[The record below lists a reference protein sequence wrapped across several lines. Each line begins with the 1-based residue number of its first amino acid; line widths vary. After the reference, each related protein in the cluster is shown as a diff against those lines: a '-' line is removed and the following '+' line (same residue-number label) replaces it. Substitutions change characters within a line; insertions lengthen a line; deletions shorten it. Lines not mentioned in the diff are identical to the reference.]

1 MAPTVER
8 METSPLGP
16 YFSIDLKTPELINID
31 KSDEQSKSLH
41 PDPFLSS
48 LKYVVKDDK
57 IYIFPATQEH
67 WQFFLYLNQESPG
80 RLQSA
85 GMIQI
90 TNYRNRTERRI
101 FSYSP
106 SLEGVLSKDQ
116 SDQYK
121 NSFLKEALSPYF
133 KVS

>member
-8 METSPLGP
+8 VETNPLGQ
-16 YFSIDLKTPELINID
+16 YFSIDLKTPEQINID
-31 KSDEQSKSLH
+31 QFDQQAKGFNQ
-41 PDPFLSS
+41 DPLVVT
-48 LKYVVKDDK
+48 LKYVVKEDK
-57 IYIFPATQEH
+57 IHVFPGEVEH
-67 WQFFLYLNQESPG
+67 WQFFLYLNQEVPG

-90 TNYRNRTERRI
+90 TSFRNRTERRI
-101 FSYSP
+101 FNHSP